1 LDAILMDEMHNDH
14 GNSSAIVEP
23 VEGQI

>member
-1 LDAILMDEMHNDH
+1 MDEMHNDQ

-23 VEGQI
+23 VEGQR